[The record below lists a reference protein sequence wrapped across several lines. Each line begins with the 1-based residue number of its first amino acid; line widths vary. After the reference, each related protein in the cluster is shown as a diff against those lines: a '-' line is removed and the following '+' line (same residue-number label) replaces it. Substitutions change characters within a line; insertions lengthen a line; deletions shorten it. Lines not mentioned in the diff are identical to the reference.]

1 MEYLYTPRYCYISP
15 LCFTAQRR
23 AQVHDQEGVKQVR
36 MCPDCLSWS
45 IYFLWLFVQSRAMT
59 FTLPQALPLGFHAA
73 MTPKPTVG
81 ARQ

>member
-1 MEYLYTPRYCYISP
+1 MRSASAGTLVRVLAPP
-15 LCFTAQRR
+15 
-23 AQVHDQEGVKQVR
+23 VKEGVKCVR

-45 IYFLWLFVQSRAMT
+45 NAFFVVVCPIKSYD

>member
-1 MEYLYTPRYCYISP
+1 MRSASAGTLVRVLAPP
-15 LCFTAQRR
+15 
-23 AQVHDQEGVKQVR
+23 VKEGVKQVR